1 MVSQC
6 SESRVQF
13 RFYCR
18 TDDKQLSSEHF
29 RRVLHVLDVVGHIRI
44 GRVHQKSHGHG
55 VGRGFMQHLK
65 LLSRDCA
72 HEKSNARDVALRPI
86 HAGNQTEFDGIAPR
100 RREDDRNRRSCR
112 LGGKRG
118 GGPPAVAIT
127 LTLRRTRSAANSCSR
142 LTSSSAHRY
151 SIATFRF
158 STKPASASPFRNAD
172 RRGLNAPGDESPRK
186 PISGIASCCARDAA
200 GHPAAVQHNKPR
212 RSRRLMMYLVIPP

>member
-1 MVSQC
+1 MPGTFFRAAQLPIRSLWRKKNTSGVARSADPMVSQC

-13 RFYCR
+13 RFCCR

-72 HEKSNARDVALRPI
+72 HEKSNARDVALRLI

-118 GGPPAVAIT
+118 GGPPGCSDHVDVATHEIGCQFLQST
-127 LTLRRTRSAANSCSR
+127 DVIVGPPVLNRDVSVLDETGFGQS
-142 LTSSSAHRY
+142 
-151 SIATFRF
+151 F
-158 STKPASASPFRNAD
+158 SKCRQAGA
-172 RRGLNAPGDESPRK
+172 E
-186 PISGIASCCARDAA
+186 CAR
-200 GHPAAVQHNKPR
+200 R
-212 RSRRLMMYLVIPP
+212 